1 MPAGKLVRGALYVH
15 RTAVAELAPEARAMV
30 AKATAM
36 SGLVGWNVARLQ
48 GDIVGLLEYEDFD
61 SAAFPRLIASTRLN
75 LSTGETRRTD
85 FSRSDNPLIL
95 HRKEQLVSDR
105 DPRVLRWAETTK
117 RLVEKDL
124 FKNSHLI
131 GRQKPWTERLAAA
144 GLLVVGDEVRA
155 L

>member
-1 MPAGKLVRGALYVH
+1 MALGKHVRGALYVH
-15 RTAVAELAPEARAMV
+15 RTAVAELPPEARATLD
-30 AKATAM
+30 KATAI
-36 SGLVGWNVARLQ
+36 SGCVGWNVARLQ

-75 LSTGETRRTD
+75 LSTGETRYTD

-105 DPRVLRWAETTK
+105 DPRVPKWATTTK
-117 RLVEKDL
+117 RLVEMGL

-144 GLLVVGDEVRA
+144 GLLVAGDEIMES
-155 L
+155 

>member
-1 MPAGKLVRGALYVH
+1 MSAGKLVRGVLYVH

-30 AKATAM
+30 DKATAM

-48 GDIVGLLEYEDFD
+48 GDIVALLEYEDFD
-61 SAAFPRLIASTRLN
+61 SAAFPRLITSTRLN
-75 LSTGETRRTD
+75 LSTGETRHTD

-105 DPRVLRWAETTK
+105 DPRVSRWAETTK
-117 RLVEKDL
+117 RLVEKGL

-155 L
+155 S